1 MWPPA
6 KYIGTK
12 ESVNVAT
19 KEKRSTPTGLVRD
32 TKLGCQHIIII
43 GTPTEQMLCHVKMV
57 YDYEF
62 LT

>member
-12 ESVNVAT
+12 ESVNLAT

-32 TKLGCQHIIII
+32 TKLGCQHIILGHQQSRCYIMSCEN
-43 GTPTEQMLCHVKMV
+43 GL
-57 YDYEF
+57 
-62 LT
+62 

>member
-12 ESVNVAT
+12 ESVNLAT

-32 TKLGCQHIIII
+32 TKLGCQHIIL
-43 GTPTEQMLCHVKMV
+43 GHQQSRGYVM
-57 YDYEF
+57 
-62 LT
+62 